1 MRASVCGYARTR
13 VCAHA
18 GGDGVRR
25 RGAQGRGSRQSGGV
39 AVAPALP
46 WHSLPAVAEAAER
59 LLSRVT
65 PESWVART
73 PERRRCQPIC
83 QTILLPIRNN

>member
-1 MRASVCGYARTR
+1 MRASVRGCVRAR

-39 AVAPALP
+39 AEAPALP
-46 WHSLPAVAEAAER
+46 WRSLQ
-59 LLSRVT
+59 L
-65 PESWVART
+65 
-73 PERRRCQPIC
+73 RRRQSVSSPVSPLRAG
-83 QTILLPIRNN
+83 LLGHRSGGDAG